1 MLPFA
6 MSECCTKWS
15 LHLVPEYFLTFLSD
29 AQLTYDKNLYNAD
42 VKQDLMFVY
51 EMF

>member
-6 MSECCTKWS
+6 MSECCTKRS
-15 LHLVPEYFLTFLSD
+15 LHLVPEYLTFLSD

-42 VKQDLMFVY
+42 VKQELMFVY
-51 EMF
+51 EIF